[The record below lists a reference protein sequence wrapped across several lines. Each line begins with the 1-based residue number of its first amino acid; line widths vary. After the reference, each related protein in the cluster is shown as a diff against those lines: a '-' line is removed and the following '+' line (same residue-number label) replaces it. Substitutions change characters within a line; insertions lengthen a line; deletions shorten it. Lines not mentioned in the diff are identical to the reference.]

1 MSIAEQIATTSWHR
15 SRQALHLLPQL
26 PPASVRVTPSM
37 TLEVTIENANLLQ
50 LAEALFLNAEKVQP
64 NWDSVGL
71 VKSS

>member
-1 MSIAEQIATTSWHR
+1 
-15 SRQALHLLPQL
+15 
-26 PPASVRVTPSM
+26 M